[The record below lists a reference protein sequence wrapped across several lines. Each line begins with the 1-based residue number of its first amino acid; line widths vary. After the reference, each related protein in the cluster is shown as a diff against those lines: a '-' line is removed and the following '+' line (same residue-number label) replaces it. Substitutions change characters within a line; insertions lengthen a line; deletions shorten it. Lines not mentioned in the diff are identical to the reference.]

1 MAVEAANLV
10 GAKQP
15 ARGHRAKEQFE
26 RLGEMVRV
34 VQGRPGQLR
43 EELPGQQGGVLG
55 EEAEDE
61 AVQEPGDAEA
71 LALGDV
77 DFSAGESVRQ
87 FGAFAPVQGAGD
99 LGELLRKL
107 LGKLG
112 CGAMRFEEF
121 RILEGGAE
129 IVYEGTI
136 VYDAERDAIV
146 ARN

>member
-1 MAVEAANLV
+1 
-10 GAKQP
+10 
-15 ARGHRAKEQFE
+15 
-26 RLGEMVRV
+26 MVRV

-129 IVYEGTI
+129 IPQVLRAVDVVVGEVAGFL
-136 VYDAERDAIV
+136 ALV
-146 ARN
+146 ARPFLLELRPCHDGPMIGQQ